1 MRRIALVN
9 DLSGF
14 GKCSIN
20 TQIPIISAFGDVPYT
35 LLTSYLSNNTS
46 YKSFH
51 KVDMKDEL
59 SKVIKAWDDN
69 GFAFEG
75 IMTGYIGDPKNILDV
90 KDFVVNQK
98 IDNQSIV
105 LVDPCFADDGQLYCS
120 ITDEHINNYKTLL
133 EVGDFITPNM
143 TEACMLTG
151 EDYESKRVKLNLLS
165 YERDDEGKDKE
176 KLKHIS
182 EKIIEVLK
190 PVIEKIIKKKKQTC
204 LITGIKLFNSVVT
217 ILHIVD
223 AGRDLIQTTF
233 NFTNRFEDRPGTGDL
248 FNAVFFE
255 TVINGYTY
263 LDALNISSGFVSNAL
278 RFTIERKFRKEEGI
292 IYEPILLDNINFIRQ
307 NTKRKG
313 DDQNPNQN
321 NNHKG

>member
-1 MRRIALVN
+1 MRRVALVN

-46 YKSFH
+46 YKNFH
-51 KVDMKDEL
+51 KVDLKDEL
-59 SKVIKAWDDN
+59 PKVIKTWDDN

-75 IMTGYIGDPKNILDV
+75 IMTGYIGDPQNILDV

-98 IDNQSIV
+98 INNQSIV
-105 LVDPCFADDGQLYCS
+105 LVDPCFADDGQMYCS

-143 TEACMLTG
+143 TEACMLTD

-165 YERDDEGKDKE
+165 YEGNDKD

-182 EKIIEVLK
+182 EKVIEVLK
-190 PVIEKIIKKKKQTC
+190 PVIEKIVKKKKQTC

-223 AGRDLIQTTF
+223 AGRDLVQTTF
-233 NFTNRFEDRPGTGDL
+233 NFTNRFDDRPGTGDL

-255 TVINGYTY
+255 TILNGYTY
-263 LDALNISSGFVSNAL
+263 IDALNISSGFVSNAL
-278 RFTIERKFRKEEGI
+278 RFTIDSKFRKEEGI
-292 IYEPILLDNINFIRQ
+292 IYEPILMDNINFIKQ

-321 NNHKG
+321 NNNKG